1 VVHNCTQKNYYHDCL
16 KYNFTLLQKN
26 FLTEFLFSVK
36 KKEQINV
43 AAKTKK
49 QKKND
54 RLLVSALSTLERK
67 NLQQLRRHYLLLIIW
82 LIEVNEPMHAHTT
95 PIAMMIMHR
104 MICKENDHRY
114 SVLSS
119 FRFQSCICWSARF

>member
-49 QKKND
+49 QKKRQTASFSSVNIGKKESATATQTLSAANHLVD
-54 RLLVSALSTLERK
+54 RGE
-67 NLQQLRRHYLLLIIW
+67 
-82 LIEVNEPMHAHTT
+82 
-95 PIAMMIMHR
+95 
-104 MICKENDHRY
+104 
-114 SVLSS
+114 
-119 FRFQSCICWSARF
+119 